1 MQFSS
6 TFVAKDEDTANV
18 SSQNGRSWHRPSR
31 AWSQSRIG
39 TQRVERD
46 HLVFWAN
53 TRAPLPFDY
62 SNQKKKQRKKGSN
75 AEKTVTDY
83 KHGERNAKD
92 LRKFLEYQMPNYVE
106 RVKFGRSDY
115 DKVAAKANK
124 YGLPI
129 ALIFTSKGTTSTTV
143 KWLST
148 EFRRKLLIVEIPP
161 TAQNESL
168 RAELVGGGGN
178 EDTNT
183 SVLPAMYVLPPTV
196 SSNNNAD
203 PDYGGI
209 IAKKYDGDKFSRR
222 KLEDFLNIHALPEPV
237 LEPIII
243 VVDDDD
249 TGNDKDAPKTKEEEV
264 GEEEKKQSVGGDEF

>member
-1 MQFSS
+1 MV
-6 TFVAKDEDTANV
+6 TIAYWDTEGGA
-18 SSQNGRSWHRPSR
+18 RPPRLLGEYS
-31 AWSQSRIG
+31 G
-39 TQRVERD
+39 TPTIR
-46 HLVFWAN
+46 LFK
-53 TRAPLPFDY
+53 P
-62 SNQKKKQRKKGSN
+62 KKKQRKKGSN